1 MPTLI
6 IGSSGVCGGASQEW
20 RNVTPGDYTLS
31 LRDFTDGRRV
41 SQGSVVYNPGMA
53 KKARKRPP
61 KPEPFR
67 WRRLLRLLPAV
78 AVVGGLFI
86 GLHWLTQQAGA
97 SVAAKERYAVKVADL
112 RVNTP
117 PNTDSAKFLTEVR
130 LLGGLPETVQSVDSA
145 TPAQLTDAFRK
156 HPWVED
162 ATAITTEPD
171 GGVRVEL
178 RFRSPVLAVRWN
190 VAGVIRTRAVTASGV
205 LLPTGVD
212 TVNLPVLTTE
222 RTIQTAADGQPWP
235 EPDVKRAAELV
246 TRHPCKTVD
255 RTRTGWRLTD
265 GADKALVIDAP

>member
-1 MPTLI
+1 
-6 IGSSGVCGGASQEW
+6 
-20 RNVTPGDYTLS
+20 
-31 LRDFTDGRRV
+31 
-41 SQGSVVYNPGMA
+41 MA
-53 KKARKRPP
+53 KKARKKKAA

-78 AVVGGLFI
+78 AVVGGLFF
-86 GLHWLTQQAGA
+86 GLHWLTQLAGA
-97 SVAAKERYAVKVADL
+97 SVAAHERYAVKVADL

-117 PNTDSAKFLTEVR
+117 PQSDSAKFLTEVR
-130 LLGGLPETVQSVDSA
+130 LLGNLPETVQSVDPA
-145 TPAQLTDAFRK
+145 TLAQLSDAFRK

-162 ATAITTEPD
+162 VAAITTEPD

-190 VAGVIRTRAVTASGV
+190 VAGVVRTRAVTASGV

-212 TVNLPVLTTE
+212 TANLPVLTTE

-246 TRHPCKTVD
+246 TRHPCKSVE

-265 GADKALVIDAP
+265 ADGKALTIDAP